1 MLIRERK
8 RRVTVKM
15 RSLFLKI
22 FLWFW
27 LASILIIVST
37 FVLFSLFEPF
47 TPPREDG
54 RHIRRMSHFGRTAV
68 QVLENDG
75 PTALKNFMSKKR
87 KGRGR
92 GRGQIFLFNEKSREV
107 SGKAPPPHVRELS
120 KKAAKSGVTE
130 FQRHDKRIF
139 LARTIYGSGGG
150 YYIMVGTMPY
160 RSSIPPINRLF
171 NSRFLSFRLLAIFIV
186 ASIFCYWLAWYLT
199 APARK
204 LRTATRQF
212 ASGDLK
218 TRVGQQLGGRK
229 DELADLGHDFDIM
242 AERIEELVNAQNRL
256 VGDISHEL
264 RSPLARLNV
273 ALELARQRA
282 GEEAGGALDRIDRES
297 ERLNE
302 LIGHLLTLTRLE
314 SGSENLK
321 KTTVELD
328 RLVNEVAADA
338 DFEAGNRN
346 CKVKVIKSE
355 KIKIKGIEEML
366 RRAIENVLRNA
377 VRYTRE
383 GSVVEISLS
392 LKKAPGQ
399 TDAIIAVR
407 DYGPGVPDDQLNNLF
422 RPFYRV
428 DDSRNRQ
435 SGGTGIGLAIT
446 EKAVRLHGGTV
457 SALNAADGGLII
469 EIAMPVQI

>member
-1 MLIRERK
+1 
-8 RRVTVKM
+8 M
-15 RSLFLKI
+15 RGLFVKI

-37 FVLFSLFEPF
+37 FVLFSLLEPF
-47 TPPREDG
+47 TPPPEDG

-68 QVLENDG
+68 EMLEREG
-75 PTALKNFMSKKR
+75 PDALKDFMSRRKR
-87 KGRGR
+87 GPGRR
-92 GRGQIFLFNEKSREV
+92 HLFLFDEQVKVV
-107 SGKAPPPHVRELS
+107 SGKPSPPHIRELAER
-120 KKAAKSGVTE
+120 AAKSGVTE
-130 FQRHDKRIF
+130 FQRYDKSFF
-139 LARTIYGSGGG
+139 LARTIYGPSGG
-150 YYIMVGTMPY
+150 YYIMVGKLPQ
-160 RSSIPPINRLF
+160 RSSLPPFKRFLS
-171 NSRFLSFRLLAIFIV
+171 SRFLSLRLLAIFIV

-212 ASGDLK
+212 AAGDLT
-218 TRVGQQLGGRK
+218 TRVGPQLGGRK
-229 DELADLGHDFDIM
+229 DELADLGRDFDIM

-282 GEEAGGALDRIDRES
+282 GGEAGGALDRIERES

-314 SGSENLK
+314 SGGENIIK
-321 KTTVELD
+321 VPVKLD
-328 RLVNEVAADA
+328 RLVHDIAEDA
-338 DFEAGNRN
+338 DFEARTRN
-346 CKVKVIKSE
+346 CKVKVVRSE
-355 KIKIKGIEEML
+355 AVTINGMEEML
-366 RRAIENVLRNA
+366 HRAIENVIRNA

-383 GSVVEISLS
+383 GSEVEIALS
-392 LKKAPGQ
+392 LKTGNDQ
-399 TDAIIAVR
+399 TNAIITVR
-407 DYGPGVPDDQLNNLF
+407 DYGPGVPDNQLNNLF

-457 SALNAADGGLII
+457 TASNAADGGLIV
-469 EIAMPVQI
+469 EIDLPV